1 MTRVFLVRHGH
12 TEAVGQRLS
21 GRLPGFHLDAVG
33 RDEAARAAES
43 LAHTPLEAV
52 YSSPLERAV
61 ETARAIAAPHGLA
74 LELRDGLQELDFGAW
89 SGLLIDELRDD
100 EAFQRFNVHRGG
112 NRAPG
117 GEHGVEVQAR
127 MVRELSA
134 LRDRHPEGSIAV
146 VGHADPLRAAVAHF
160 VGIPLDL
167 THRLELAPGSITRL
181 DLWPTGATLHY
192 LNRPPGSPA

>member
-12 TEAVGQRLS
+12 TEAVGKRLS
-21 GRLPGFHLDAVG
+21 GRLPGFHLDPVG
-33 RDEAARAAES
+33 REEAARAAES
-43 LAHTPLEAV
+43 LTHTPLEAV

-61 ETARAIAAPHGLA
+61 ETARAIAAPHGLE
-74 LELRDGLQELDFGAW
+74 LELREALQELDFGEW
-89 SGLLIDELRDD
+89 SGLLIDELRGD
-100 EAFQRFNVHRGG
+100 EGFQRFNVHRGG

-117 GEHGVEVQAR
+117 GEHGVEAQAR

-167 THRLELAPGSITRL
+167 AHRLELAPGSITRL
-181 DLWPTGATLHY
+181 DLWPTGASLHY
-192 LNRPPGSPA
+192 LNRSPGSLA